1 MPTADKNT
9 RGRRE
14 YGGEKRHC
22 LATKIILPF
31 ALVALLGAQASGAIT
46 VVIDPGV
53 APFFSVPNVVDFS
66 PNGFSMA
73 GMRVTATFSDSSTE
87 TVTWHSTDA
96 ISGEATGTNW
106 LLRESGDTFDQFW
119 ELQNN
124 KPFVSGSSLSM
135 TRLVIEGGA
144 FGNTLFDAQGNG
156 DAATAMIPGRE
167 PSATNAATGTV
178 GSQLGGTFDPL
189 NAGSLNITATYKNAV
204 QLGAAGPVGDLFTTL
219 DIAFLGSGLR
229 GLDFFSQGAPLQFR
243 ADTDLWGTVVPQT
256 TDLTPEPSSLLIF
269 VGFGLAGLWHQRR
282 KRKGD

>member
-1 MPTADKNT
+1 M
-9 RGRRE
+9 
-14 YGGEKRHC
+14 
-22 LATKIILPF
+22 ATKFTLPL
-31 ALVALLGAQASGAIT
+31 AIVALLSAQAQAAIT

-73 GMRVTATFSDSSTE
+73 GMKVTATFSDSSTE
-87 TVTWHSTDA
+87 TVVWQATDA
-96 ISGEATGTNW
+96 ISGQATGTNW
-106 LLRESGDTFDQFW
+106 LLKESGDTFDQFW

-167 PSATNAATGTV
+167 PSATNAATGTL

-189 NAGSLNITATYKNAV
+189 NAGNLDITATYRNAV

-219 DIAFLGSGLR
+219 DVAFLGTGLR

-243 ADTDLWGTVVPQT
+243 ADTDLWGAGVPT
-256 TDLTPEPSSLLIF
+256 TTSLTPEPSSVLMF
-269 VGFGLAGLWHQRR
+269 VGFGLAGLWHRSR
-282 KRKGD
+282 KRKHV